1 MVVNSFFQL
10 SNLWTAYN
18 SCQSCQQ
25 LVTAAKAANNLELLS
40 KLSTADISQLVVI
53 FRLVDLVKAVN
64 SWVRSATGNVFQ
76 RIEVHLVIQMYFSLE
91 RAETSVETF
100 VLIIRRH
107 LGELLTLAQA
117 LDREAYTK
125 NHIDLH
131 VLFDLVYKVQGFES
145 FFFTTTWA
153 ICLIVPILVLSK

>member
-40 KLSTADISQLVVI
+40 KLSTADIYPSWWS
-53 FRLVDLVKAVN
+53 FFDLLNWLKQ

-76 RIEVHLVIQMYFSLE
+76 RIEVHLVIQMYFSWE
-91 RAETSVETF
+91 RAETSVESF

-145 FFFTTTWA
+145 FFSPLPEQF
-153 ICLIVPILVLSK
+153 V

>member
-1 MVVNSFFQL
+1 M
-10 SNLWTAYN
+10 
-18 SCQSCQQ
+18 
-25 LVTAAKAANNLELLS
+25 
-40 KLSTADISQLVVI
+40 VI

-117 LDREAYTK
+117 LGRKVYTK

-131 VLFDLVYKVQGFES
+131 VLFDLVHMGPEHASREKKFTMVIFFIFLQINIYIKGFQKMK
-145 FFFTTTWA
+145 
-153 ICLIVPILVLSK
+153 IRP

>member
-1 MVVNSFFQL
+1 M
-10 SNLWTAYN
+10 
-18 SCQSCQQ
+18 
-25 LVTAAKAANNLELLS
+25 
-40 KLSTADISQLVVI
+40 VI

-64 SWVRSATGNVFQ
+64 TWVRCATGNVFQ

-117 LDREAYTK
+117 LAREA
-125 NHIDLH
+125 
-131 VLFDLVYKVQGFES
+131 
-145 FFFTTTWA
+145 
-153 ICLIVPILVLSK
+153 